1 MFIQYEVWY
10 TLDGHEELLEC
21 VATKKE
27 ADRLVME
34 SLEFYHEMW
43 IIEDTDGETKE
54 ISRFKGL

>member
-1 MFIQYEVWY
+1 
-10 TLDGHEELLEC
+10 

-34 SLEFYHEMW
+34 SLEFYNEMW
-43 IIEDTDGETKE
+43 IIEDMDGETKE